1 MRSWTL
7 HPSSAVRHDLGGT
20 IGLRCL
26 WRNVRASALHS
37 GSFSSLSLS
46 LPIGLNMLMGACL
59 TNDLI
64 SLIGYD
70 RERLVNNNQFF
81 PQQQMVHYVSA
92 SALTSQARQQQ
103 KQPMESM
110 GSPAGLFG
118 RLLKQAG
125 GMGDIR
131 DCPSA
136 CGAQIQICRTLTNRP
151 QIVSVGIVWDSE
163 RPQLDHIMS
172 VFALVGTSLQL
183 RDVFQSVLDS
193 RWAELTTHRLVG
205 VVTYYGKHYSTFFF
219 HTKLQLWIYFD
230 DASVSEVGPDWQH
243 VVDKCRRGHF
253 QPLLLLYADPEGTAV
268 PTATAPSTITPVGA
282 KPRQHHQY
290 GSLPRAR
297 SITPNPPS
305 QQSSTNISAAAAAGR
320 RAITPNMELI
330 QHSLNRRPAPLP
342 QPAQQQQQQQQDF
355 RDYQNI
361 SDLEGIFHQP
371 DEVFHEPVYI
381 QRQTVESIL
390 RAQQQQQVASS
401 DSELKIAMPPG
412 ANLPRSRDSG
422 NWSGDRNS
430 ASSSS
435 STSMDNPYLYI
446 MNRNQR

>member
-1 MRSWTL
+1 
-7 HPSSAVRHDLGGT
+7 
-20 IGLRCL
+20 
-26 WRNVRASALHS
+26 
-37 GSFSSLSLS
+37 
-46 LPIGLNMLMGACL
+46 
-59 TNDLI
+59 
-64 SLIGYD
+64 
-70 RERLVNNNQFF
+70 
-81 PQQQMVHYVSA
+81 MVHYVSA
-92 SALTSQARQQQ
+92 SALTSQARQ
-103 KQPMESM
+103 PANMMET
-110 GSPAGLFG
+110 GSASGLFG
-118 RLLKQAG
+118 RLLRQAG

-243 VVDKCRRGHF
+243 VVDTCRRGHF

-268 PTATAPSTITPVGA
+268 PTATAPSAITPVGA
-282 KPRQHHQY
+282 KPRHHQY
-290 GSLPRAR
+290 GSLSRPR
-297 SITPNPPS
+297 SITPNPLPPV
-305 QQSSTNISAAAAAGR
+305 QQQQQTSYNGR

-342 QPAQQQQQQQQDF
+342 QQQQQDY

-390 RAQQQQQVASS
+390 RAQQSQQCSNIVSS
-401 DSELKIAMPPG
+401 DPDLKIAMLPG

-435 STSMDNPYLYI
+435 STSMDNPYLYM
-446 MNRNQR
+446 MNRNQRYAYISWHFILKIWIIWLFTSFISRPQSSSSTNSSPSKPGDPNNLPNHLGAFHGDPGYDSYSLSSNDSYPLQQSLKHTLQVYIT